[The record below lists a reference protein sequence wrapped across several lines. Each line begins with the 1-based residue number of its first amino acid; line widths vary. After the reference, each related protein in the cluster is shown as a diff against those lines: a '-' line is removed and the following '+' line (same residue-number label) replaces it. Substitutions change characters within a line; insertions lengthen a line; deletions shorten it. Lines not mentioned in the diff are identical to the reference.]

1 MSGSG
6 DHQKS
11 TIWTLRKILLLI
23 GLLASA
29 AIVAA
34 QFWSFEKYKNFSLDT
49 LQKESTTQF
58 QLMVLERVIQKY
70 EPKLNTLGSD
80 WARYAHLVKAMKAN
94 NPEEIATFDKWYRDN
109 KEIQTGEISLISTHF
124 YNPDMEL
131 ITSSQ
136 DGRITDNETI
146 LEELKARDKKA
157 KRKPVSYIWSDPN
170 GRPVHSTVFPI
181 GGFRVA
187 GFVELVTDPMQYLE
201 GISETLGADVTIY
214 DPSSETGFAFQENS
228 HKDTIATETGETAE
242 QIVGEETP
250 PTEGEEGEEGEEG
263 KKPEETTEE
272 TPIDNRTLEDGLRL
286 DGSTAYITATI
297 MGTHD
302 AVWAKATLVRD
313 VSDFAEGSQQLTQ
326 DAIKVLAGVF
336 LTTWLVAFLMLRFAV
351 FGKLKAFAKA
361 MTLISEGEVDITPPT
376 VGPDEFRTM
385 ATALDQLSNS
395 VAQVFQLQ
403 NMVETSPMST
413 VMIDLEGTLSFANLK
428 ARSFIHPEDTDSD
441 LTGTTGNFFQLDE
454 AEFIELTT
462 PENLPMTRLV
472 VFQDR
477 QLEVSASAVMDNIGE
492 FNACMLTWLDV
503 TDRESN
509 KQAASE
515 LISSVQRVAD
525 RVSALSKN
533 VEETSTSLNTQS
545 QTVTEQAENTQQL
558 AQSGYDSAQGVT
570 QTTETMSMDIRTIN
584 TESDHARSTSTEAL
598 SHLTQASETVTQLR
612 SSSDKINQI
621 NELITT
627 ITNQTKILAM
637 NATIEAARAGEAGR
651 GFGVVASEVKAL
663 AEQTASATD
672 QVAAM
677 IKELQVHAQATTDK
691 MESIDTVMHQVG
703 ETQNKISDSI
713 NEQDRAAGAI
723 AQNIESMAQ
732 GSRQIVDLVND
743 VHQQSISTGSSAQ
756 SLLGTSKELA
766 EEAEK
771 LSERLSEYQ
780 KHLDQA
786 G

>member
-1 MSGSG
+1 MFGSG
-6 DHQKS
+6 DHKKS
-11 TIWTLRKILLLI
+11 TIWTLRKILFLI
-23 GLLASA
+23 GLLASI

-58 QLMVLERVIQKY
+58 QLMVLERVIQAY

-80 WARYAHLVKAMKAN
+80 WARYTHLVKAMKTN
-94 NPEEIATFDKWYRDN
+94 DPEEIVAFDKWYRDN

-124 YNPDMEL
+124 YNPDMDL

-136 DGRITDNETI
+136 DGRITDNATI
-146 LEELKARDKKA
+146 LEELKARDKKE

-170 GRPVHSTVFPI
+170 GRPVHSTIFPI
-181 GGFRVA
+181 GGFKVA
-187 GFVELVTDPMQYLE
+187 GFVELVTDPMQYLA

-214 DPSSETGFAFQENS
+214 DPSSETGYAFQENS
-228 HKDTIATETGETAE
+228 HKET
-242 QIVGEETP
+242 
-250 PTEGEEGEEGEEG
+250 
-263 KKPEETTEE
+263 ETTEE
-272 TPIDNRTLEDGLRL
+272 TAEQVIEAETSSAESEEVKEPEVTEDVKIDSRALEDGLKL

-302 AVWAKATLVRD
+302 TVWAKATLVRD
-313 VSDFAEGSQQLTQ
+313 VSDFAEGSQQLTE

-361 MTLISEGEVDITPPT
+361 MTSISEGEVDITPPT
-376 VGPDEFRTM
+376 VGPDEFKTM

-413 VMIDLEGTLSFANLK
+413 VMIDLDGALSFANLR
-428 ARSFIHPEDTDSD
+428 ARNFISPENADTD
-441 LTGTTGNFFQLDE
+441 LTGTTGNFFQLE
-454 AEFIELTT
+454 ETEFNELTS
-462 PENLPMTRLV
+462 PENLPSKRTV
-472 VFQDR
+472 TFQGR
-477 QLEVSASAVMDNIGE
+477 QLEVSASSVIDNAGE
-492 FNACMLTWLDV
+492 FKACMLTWLDV

-525 RVSALSKN
+525 RVSALSKS

-570 QTTETMSMDIRTIN
+570 QTTETMSFDIRTIN
-584 TESDHARSTSTEAL
+584 TESDHARNTSTEAL

-677 IKELQVHAQATTDK
+677 IRELQVHAQATTDK
-691 MESIDTVMHQVG
+691 MDSIDTVMQQVG

-713 NEQDRAAGAI
+713 NEQDRAAGEI

-743 VHQQSISTGSSAQ
+743 VHQQSINTGSSAQ

-780 KHLDQA
+780 RHLDQA

>member
-1 MSGSG
+1 MFGSG

-11 TIWTLRKILLLI
+11 TIWTLRKILFLI

-49 LQKESTTQF
+49 LQKESTSQF
-58 QLMVLERVIQKY
+58 QLMVLERITQTY
-70 EPKLNTLGSD
+70 EPKLYTLGSD
-80 WARYAHLVKAMKAN
+80 WARYTHLVKAMKAN
-94 NPEEIATFDKWYRDN
+94 KPEEIATFDKWYRDN

-124 YNPDMEL
+124 YNPDMVL

-146 LEELKARDKKA
+146 LEELKTRDKKA

-170 GRPVHSTVFPI
+170 GKPVHSTIFPI
-181 GGFRVA
+181 GGFKVA
-187 GFVELVTDPMQYLE
+187 GFVELVTDPMQYLT

-214 DPSSETGFAFQENS
+214 DPSSETGFAFEEHRPEQAEPS
-228 HKDTIATETGETAE
+228 ETSESAEQVTETET
-242 QIVGEETP
+242 Q
-250 PTEGEEGEEGEEG
+250 PTENEEAQKASEEEA
-263 KKPEETTEE
+263 PV
-272 TPIDNRTLEDGLRL
+272 DSQTLQDGLRL
-286 DGSTAYITATI
+286 DGATAYITATI

-302 AVWAKATLVRD
+302 TVWAKATLVRD

-336 LTTWLVAFLMLRFAV
+336 LTTWLIAFLMLRFAV
-351 FGKLKAFAKA
+351 FGKLKSFAKA
-361 MTLISEGEVDITPPT
+361 MTSISEGEVDITPPT

-428 ARSFIHPEDTDSD
+428 ARSFISSENTDND
-441 LTGTTGNFFQLDE
+441 LTGTTGNFFELDE
-454 AEFIELTT
+454 AEFNNLTS
-462 PENLPMTRLV
+462 PENLPMTRLIT
-472 VFQDR
+472 FQGR
-477 QLEVSASAVMDNIGE
+477 QLEVSASAVMDNAGD
-492 FNACMLTWLDV
+492 FKACMLTWLDV

-509 KQAASE
+509 KLAASE

-533 VEETSTSLNTQS
+533 VEETSTSLNSQS
-545 QTVTEQAENTQQL
+545 QTVTQQAENTQQL
-558 AQSGYDSAQGVT
+558 AQNGYDSAQGVT
-570 QTTETMSMDIRTIN
+570 QTTETMSHDIRTIN
-584 TESDHARSTSTEAL
+584 TESDHARNTSSEAL
-598 SHLTQASETVTQLR
+598 NHLTQASETVNQLR

-691 MESIDTVMHQVG
+691 MESIDTVMQQVG

-713 NEQDRAAGAI
+713 NEQDRAAGEI

-743 VHQQSISTGSSAQ
+743 VHQQSINTGSSAQ

-771 LSERLSEYQ
+771 LSERLAEYQ
-780 KHLDQA
+780 RHLDQA

>member
-1 MSGSG
+1 MLGSG

-11 TIWTLRKILLLI
+11 TIWTLRKILFLI

-49 LQKESTTQF
+49 LQKESSSQF
-58 QLMVLERVIQKY
+58 QLMVLERVVQTY
-70 EPKLNTLGSD
+70 EPKLYTLGSD
-80 WARYAHLVKAMKAN
+80 WARYAHLVKAMKTN
-94 NPEEIATFDKWYRDN
+94 DPEEIATFDKWYRDN

-124 YNPDMEL
+124 YNPDMVL

-136 DGRITDNETI
+136 DGRITNNETI

-157 KRKPVSYIWSDPN
+157 KRKPISYIWTDPN
-170 GRPVHSTVFPI
+170 GRPVHSTIFPI
-181 GGFRVA
+181 GGFKVA

-228 HKDTIATETGETAE
+228 HKEVSSSETEEGTETTDT
-242 QIVGEETP
+242 EEAN
-250 PTEGEEGEEGEEG
+250 E
-263 KKPEETTEE
+263 PEANDKTTE
-272 TPIDNRTLEDGLRL
+272 TKVDSLTLKDGLKL
-286 DGSTAYITATI
+286 DGSTAYITTTI
-297 MGTHD
+297 TGTYD
-302 AVWAKATLVRD
+302 TIWAKATLVRD
-313 VSDFAEGSQQLTQ
+313 VSDFAEGSQQLTE

-336 LTTWLVAFLMLRFAV
+336 LTTWLIAFLMLRFAV
-351 FGKLKAFAKA
+351 FGKLKSFAKA
-361 MTLISEGEVDITPPT
+361 MTSISEGEVDITPPT

-428 ARSFIHPEDTDSD
+428 ARSFINPENTDSD
-441 LTGTTGNFFQLDE
+441 LTETTGNFFQLDE
-454 AEFIELTT
+454 AEFNELTT

-472 VFQDR
+472 IFQGR
-477 QLEVSASAVMDNIGE
+477 QLEVSASAVMDNAGE
-492 FNACMLTWLDV
+492 FKACMLTWLDV

-545 QTVTEQAENTQQL
+545 QTVTQQAENTQQL

-570 QTTETMSMDIRTIN
+570 QTTETMSHDIRTIN

-713 NEQDRAAGAI
+713 NEQDRAAGEI
-723 AQNIESMAQ
+723 AKNIESMAQ

-743 VHQQSISTGSSAQ
+743 VHQQSINTGSSAQ

>member
-1 MSGSG
+1 MLGSR

-11 TIWTLRKILLLI
+11 TIWTLRKILFLI

-49 LQKESTTQF
+49 LQKESSSQF
-58 QLMVLERVIQKY
+58 QLMVLERVVQTY
-70 EPKLNTLGSD
+70 EPKLYTLGSD
-80 WARYAHLVKAMKAN
+80 WARYTHLVKAMKTN
-94 NPEEIATFDKWYRDN
+94 DPEEIATFDKWYRDN

-124 YNPDMEL
+124 YNPDMVL
-131 ITSSQ
+131 ITSSE

-146 LEELKARDKKA
+146 LEELKSRDKKA
-157 KRKPVSYIWSDPN
+157 KRKPISYIWATPN
-170 GRPVHSTVFPI
+170 GRPVHSTIFPI
-181 GGFRVA
+181 GGFKVA

-214 DPSSETGFAFQENS
+214 DPSSETGFAFQESS
-228 HKDTIATETGETAE
+228 HKEVITSEAEDETETPDTEKANE
-242 QIVGEETP
+242 SEEND
-250 PTEGEEGEEGEEG
+250 
-263 KKPEETTEE
+263 ETTENKV
-272 TPIDNRTLEDGLRL
+272 DSLALKDGLKL
-286 DGSTAYITATI
+286 DGSTAYITTTI
-297 MGTHD
+297 TGTHD
-302 AVWAKATLVRD
+302 TIWAKATLIRD
-313 VSDFAEGSQQLTQ
+313 VSDFAEGSQQLTE

-336 LTTWLVAFLMLRFAV
+336 LTTWLIAFLMLRFAV
-351 FGKLKAFAKA
+351 FGKLKSFAKA
-361 MTLISEGEVDITPPT
+361 MTSISEGKVDITPPT

-428 ARSFIHPEDTDSD
+428 ARSFISPENTDSD

-454 AEFIELTT
+454 TEFNELTT

-472 VFQDR
+472 IFQGR
-477 QLEVSASAVMDNIGE
+477 QLEVSASAVMDNTGE
-492 FNACMLTWLDV
+492 LKACMLTWLDV

-570 QTTETMSMDIRTIN
+570 QTTETMSHDIRAIN
-584 TESDHARSTSTEAL
+584 TESDHARSTSSDAL
-598 SHLTQASETVTQLR
+598 SQLTKASETVTQLR

-677 IKELQVHAQATTDK
+677 IKELQVHAQATTDT
-691 MESIDTVMHQVG
+691 MASIDTVMQQVG

-743 VHQQSISTGSSAQ
+743 VHQQSINTGSSAQ

-771 LSERLSEYQ
+771 LSERLSDYQ

>member
-1 MSGSG
+1 MLGSG

-11 TIWTLRKILLLI
+11 TIWTLRKILFLI

-49 LQKESTTQF
+49 LQKESSSQF
-58 QLMVLERVIQKY
+58 QLMVLERVVQTY
-70 EPKLNTLGSD
+70 EPKLYTLGSD
-80 WARYAHLVKAMKAN
+80 WARYTHLVKAMKTN
-94 NPEEIATFDKWYRDN
+94 DPEEIATFDKWYRDN

-124 YNPDMEL
+124 YNPDMVL
-131 ITSSQ
+131 ITSSE

-157 KRKPVSYIWSDPN
+157 KRKPISYIWATPN
-170 GRPVHSTVFPI
+170 GRPVHSTIFPI
-181 GGFRVA
+181 GGFKVA

-228 HKDTIATETGETAE
+228 HKEVTSSEAEDETETAD
-242 QIVGEETP
+242 
-250 PTEGEEGEEGEEG
+250 TEKANE
-263 KKPEETTEE
+263 PEANDETTE
-272 TPIDNRTLEDGLRL
+272 TKIDSLTLEDGLKL

-302 AVWAKATLVRD
+302 TLWAKATLVRD

-336 LTTWLVAFLMLRFAV
+336 LTTWLIAFLMLRFAV
-351 FGKLKAFAKA
+351 FGKLKSFAKA
-361 MTLISEGEVDITPPT
+361 MTSISEGEVDITPPT

-428 ARSFIHPEDTDSD
+428 ARSFINPENTDSD

-454 AEFIELTT
+454 AEFNELTT

-472 VFQDR
+472 IFQGR
-477 QLEVSASAVMDNIGE
+477 QLEVSASAVMDNAGE
-492 FNACMLTWLDV
+492 FKACMLTWLDV

-570 QTTETMSMDIRTIN
+570 QTTETMSHDIRTIN

-637 NATIEAARAGEAGR
+637 NATIEAARAGEAGK

-713 NEQDRAAGAI
+713 NEQDRAAGEI
-723 AQNIESMAQ
+723 AKNIESMAQ

-743 VHQQSISTGSSAQ
+743 VHQQSINTGSSAQ

>member
-1 MSGSG
+1 MFGSG

-11 TIWTLRKILLLI
+11 TIWTLRKILFLI

-49 LQKESTTQF
+49 LQKESTSQF
-58 QLMVLERVIQKY
+58 QLMVLERITQTY
-70 EPKLNTLGSD
+70 EPKLYTLGSD
-80 WARYAHLVKAMKAN
+80 WARYTHLVKAMKAN
-94 NPEEIATFDKWYRDN
+94 KPEEIATFDKWYRDN

-124 YNPDMEL
+124 YNPDMVL

-146 LEELKARDKKA
+146 LEELKTRDKKA

-170 GRPVHSTVFPI
+170 GKPVHSTIFPI
-181 GGFRVA
+181 GGFKVA
-187 GFVELVTDPMQYLE
+187 GFVELVTDPMQYLT

-214 DPSSETGFAFQENS
+214 DPSSETGFAFEEHRPEQAEPS
-228 HKDTIATETGETAE
+228 ETSESAEQVTETET
-242 QIVGEETP
+242 Q
-250 PTEGEEGEEGEEG
+250 PTENQEQ
-263 KKPEETTEE
+263 TEE
-272 TPIDNRTLEDGLRL
+272 APSEEIQIDSQTLQDGLRL
-286 DGSTAYITATI
+286 DGATAYITATI

-302 AVWAKATLVRD
+302 TVWAKATLVRD

-336 LTTWLVAFLMLRFAV
+336 LTTWLIAFLMLRFAV
-351 FGKLKAFAKA
+351 FGKLKSFAKA
-361 MTLISEGEVDITPPT
+361 MTSISEGEVDITPPT

-428 ARSFIHPEDTDSD
+428 ARSFISSENTDND
-441 LTGTTGNFFQLDE
+441 LTGTTGNFFELDE
-454 AEFIELTT
+454 AEFNNLTS
-462 PENLPMTRLV
+462 PENLPMTRLIT
-472 VFQDR
+472 FQGR
-477 QLEVSASAVMDNIGE
+477 QLEVSASAVMDNAGD
-492 FNACMLTWLDV
+492 FKACMLTWLDV

-509 KQAASE
+509 KLAASE

-533 VEETSTSLNTQS
+533 VEETSTSLNSQS
-545 QTVTEQAENTQQL
+545 QTVTQQAENTQQL

-570 QTTETMSMDIRTIN
+570 QTTETMSHDIRTIN
-584 TESDHARSTSTEAL
+584 TESDHARNTSSEAL
-598 SHLTQASETVTQLR
+598 NHLTQASETVNQLR

-691 MESIDTVMHQVG
+691 MESIDTVMQQVG

-713 NEQDRAAGAI
+713 NEQDRAAGEI

-743 VHQQSISTGSSAQ
+743 VHQQSINTGSSAQ

-771 LSERLSEYQ
+771 LSERLAEYQ
-780 KHLDQA
+780 RHLDQA

>member
-1 MSGSG
+1 MLGSG

-109 KEIQTGEISLISTHF
+109 KEIQTGEITLISTHF
-124 YNPDMEL
+124 YTPDMDL

-136 DGRITDNETI
+136 DGRITDNATI
-146 LEELKARDKKA
+146 LEELKARDKKE
-157 KRKPVSYIWSDPN
+157 KRKPISYIWSDPN

-214 DPSSETGFAFQENS
+214 DPSSETGFAFQEHS
-228 HKDTIATETGETAE
+228 HEKPEPSETGEVAE
-242 QIVGEETP
+242 QVTETEDP
-250 PTEGEEGEEGEEG
+250 PTKNAEDEAQ
-263 KKPEETTEE
+263 ETTEAE
-272 TPIDNRTLEDGLRL
+272 TPVDSRTLEDGLRL

-302 AVWAKATLVRD
+302 TVWAKATLVRD
-313 VSDFAEGSQQLTQ
+313 VSDFAEGSQQLTE

-361 MTLISEGEVDITPPT
+361 MTSISEGEVDITPPT

-428 ARSFIHPEDTDSD
+428 ARGFISPENTEENTESD

-454 AEFIELTT
+454 TEFNELTA

-472 VFQDR
+472 VFQGR
-477 QLEVSASAVMDNIGE
+477 QLEVSASAVMDNAGE
-492 FNACMLTWLDV
+492 FKACMLTWLDV

-515 LISSVQRVAD
+515 LISSVQRVVD

-545 QTVTEQAENTQQL
+545 QTVTSQAENTQQL

-570 QTTETMSMDIRTIN
+570 QTTETMSLDIRTIN

-612 SSSDKINQI
+612 NSSDKINQI

-691 MESIDTVMHQVG
+691 MESIDTVMQQVG

-713 NEQDRAAGAI
+713 NEQDRAAGEI

-743 VHQQSISTGSSAQ
+743 VHQQSINTGSSAQ